1 MVGFRDNLL
10 IINQFLKM
18 KNKFLIGFF
27 LIVFIGTAS
36 AQEFTFPVL
45 EGYKKTTN
53 YPVFGPEN
61 LWDFINGA
69 ADTYLA
75 YGFINLHVAE
85 YKKGKNVIK
94 LEIYRHSD
102 NTMAF
107 GIYSTE
113 RSSSF
118 RFINLGAQGYI
129 ADGAINF
136 FKGNYY
142 VKIRTYSKSEKTLR
156 STESLALKVAN
167 MLEGNS
173 EMPAMLSQFPETGK
187 KVNDETFIN
196 ESVLGHKFLN
206 KAFKASYELGND
218 NFSVFIMANNSP
230 EETRKSVEAF
240 LAATGMDAAEAESG
254 RYMLKDGYNGTVFL
268 AWKGNMIVIIS
279 GLSQDQSEV
288 ADQYTSEILK

>member
-1 MVGFRDNLL
+1 MRMRNKLFIGSLL
-10 IINQFLKM
+10 ILFS
-18 KNKFLIGFF
+18 
-27 LIVFIGTAS
+27 VAAA
-36 AQEFTFPVL
+36 AQEFTLPELAGF
-45 EGYKKTTN
+45 KKTTN

-75 YGFINLHVAE
+75 YGFVDLHIAE

-113 RSSSF
+113 RSPSF
-118 RFINLGAQGYI
+118 RFMNIGAQGYN

-142 VKIRTYSKSEKTLR
+142 VKIRTYSKKEKTLQ
-156 STESLALKVAN
+156 SAESLAFKVN
-167 MLEGNS
+167 GMLEGDS
-173 EMPAMLSQFPETGK
+173 KMPALLSRFPNDGK
-187 KVNDETFIN
+187 KLNEETYIN

-206 KAFKASYELGND
+206 KAYKAAYEVGSD
-218 NFSVFIMANNSP
+218 NFSIFIMENSNH
-230 EETRKSVEAF
+230 EEAWKTADTYLK
-240 LAATGMDAAEAESG
+240 ATGMEVAESASDK
-254 RYMLKDGYNGTVFL
+254 YVLTDGYNGTVFL
-268 AWKGNMIVIIS
+268 AWKDNIIVIIS
-279 GLSQDQSEV
+279 GLAKDQTDI
-288 ADQYTSEILK
+288 ADKYTSEILNQ